1 MAKNYTLAEAMI
13 IAHEN
18 GDLEALADLGRRYP
32 LLMAKVQRLVA
43 KAGEEAI
50 DLAQYFPEYLSA
62 NKVNKAIKDGT
73 ITTGSADEDAEDD
86 EDDTEDE
93 TPKSK
98 KATAGGKPA
107 KSKKGEDDDEDDGDE
122 SKYASMSSRDL
133 WNLLGK
139 LNARKACEKEFGD
152 LKKGSMVKYLEKY
165 GEGTPDADEP
175 DEDDEESTDEY
186 TGKTAIELFKLCKQ
200 RKVKAEPKKPAK
212 YYIDLLK
219 KDDAAKTADAEDEDD
234 EEWDDDEE
242 EETPA
247 PKAKS
252 TKGKT
257 EKAAKAE
264 KPAKGGKKS
273 KPAEE
278 DDEDDE
284 WEI

>member
-1 MAKNYTLAEAMI
+1 MAKNYTLAEAII
-13 IAHEN
+13 IAHE
-18 GDLEALADLGRRYP
+18 GGPQEDLADLGRRYP
-32 LLMAKVQRLVA
+32 LLMAKVHKLAA

-62 NKVNKAIKDGT
+62 NKVNKAIKEGVT
-73 ITTGSADEDAEDD
+73 AGEADEDAED
-86 EDDTEDE
+86 EDDTETE

-98 KATAGGKPA
+98 TAKAGGKPA
-107 KSKKGEDDDEDDGDE
+107 KGKKTDDDSDDDGEE

-165 GEGTPDADEP
+165 GEGAPDAEES
-175 DEDDEESTDEY
+175 EDDEEEAADDY

-219 KDDAAKTADAEDEDD
+219 KDDAAKAAEESEDDD

-242 EETPA
+242 EETTP
-247 PKAKS
+247 PKKAA
-252 TKGKT
+252 KGKT
-257 EKAAKAE
+257 EKTAE
-264 KPAKGGKKS
+264 KKPAKGAKGKKA
-273 KPAEE
+273 AEE

>member
-1 MAKNYTLAEAMI
+1 MAKNYTLTEAII
-13 IAHEN
+13 IAHE
-18 GDLEALADLGRRYP
+18 GGPQEDLADLGRRYP
-32 LLMAKVQRLVA
+32 LLMAKVHKLAA
-43 KAGEEAI
+43 KAGDEAI
-50 DLAQYFPEYLSA
+50 DLAQHFPEYLSA
-62 NKVNKAIKDGT
+62 NKVNKAIKEGVT
-73 ITTGSADEDAEDD
+73 AGGADEDVDD
-86 EDDTEDE
+86 EDDIETE

-98 KATAGGKPA
+98 TAKAGGKPA
-107 KSKKGEDDDEDDGDE
+107 KGKKADDDSDDEDGEE

-152 LKKGSMVKYLEKY
+152 LKKGSMVKYLEKH
-165 GEGTPDADEP
+165 GEGAPDADEP
-175 DEDDEESTDEY
+175 EEDDEDVGADDY
-186 TGKTAIELFKLCKQ
+186 TGKSAVELFKLCKQ

-219 KDDAAKTADAEDEDD
+219 KDDAAKAAEESDED

-242 EETPA
+242 EESA
-247 PKAKS
+247 PKKA

-257 EKAAKAE
+257 E
-264 KPAKGGKKS
+264 KPAKGGKK
-273 KPAEE
+273 KAAEE

>member
-1 MAKNYTLAEAMI
+1 MAKNYTLTEAII

-32 LLMAKVQRLVA
+32 LLMAKVMRLVS

-62 NKVNKAIKDGT
+62 NKVNKAIKDGNV
-73 ITTGSADEDAEDD
+73 TTGSADEDAEDED
-86 EDDTEDE
+86 DDTEDE

-107 KSKKGEDDDEDDGDE
+107 KGKKAADDDEDEDGEE

-175 DEDDEESTDEY
+175 EEDEEEESTDEY
-186 TGKTAIELFKLCKQ
+186 TGKSAVELFKLCKQ

-219 KDDAAKTADAEDEDD
+219 KDDAAKAAETEDDD

-247 PKAKS
+247 PKAKGG
-252 TKGKT
+252 KGKT

-264 KPAKGGKKS
+264 KPAKGGKK
-273 KPAEE
+273 KVAEE

>member
-1 MAKNYTLAEAMI
+1 MAKNYTLTEAI
-13 IAHEN
+13 ITAHEN
-18 GDLEALADLGRRYP
+18 GDMEALADLGRRYP

-43 KAGEEAI
+43 KAGEEAV

-62 NKVNKAIKDGT
+62 NKVNKAIKDGAPE
-73 ITTGSADEDAEDD
+73 SDAED
-86 EDDTEDE
+86 EDSDDDADE

-98 KATAGGKPA
+98 APKSGGKPA
-107 KSKKGEDDDEDDGDE
+107 KGKKADDDSDDEDGEE

-165 GEGTPDADEP
+165 GEGAPDAEEP
-175 DEDDEESTDEY
+175 EDDEEEAADDY
-186 TGKTAIELFKLCKQ
+186 TGKSAVELFKLCKQ

-219 KDDAAKTADAEDEDD
+219 KDDAAKAAEEDADD

-242 EETPA
+242 EEAPA
-247 PKAKS
+247 PKAKGG
-252 TKGKT
+252 KGDAK
-257 EKAAKAE
+257 KGAKAE
-264 KPAKGGKKS
+264 KAPAKKGKAAKD
-273 KPAEE
+273 E
-278 DDEDDE
+278 DDDDDE

>member
-107 KSKKGEDDDEDDGDE
+107 KSKKGEDDEDEDDGDE

-219 KDDAAKTADAEDEDD
+219 KDDVAKAAEEDAEDD

-242 EETPA
+242 EEAPA
-247 PKAKS
+247 PKAKGG
-252 TKGKT
+252 KGDAK
-257 EKAAKAE
+257 KGAKAE
-264 KPAKGGKKS
+264 KAPAKKGKTAKD
-273 KPAEE
+273 E
-278 DDEDDE
+278 DDNDDE

>member
-1 MAKNYTLAEAMI
+1 MAKNYTLAEAII
-13 IAHEN
+13 IAHE
-18 GDLEALADLGRRYP
+18 GGPQEDLADLGRRYP
-32 LLMAKVQRLVA
+32 LLMAKVHKLAA

-62 NKVNKAIKDGT
+62 NKVNKAIKEGVT
-73 ITTGSADEDAEDD
+73 AGEADEDAED
-86 EDDTEDE
+86 EDDIETE

-98 KATAGGKPA
+98 TAKAGGKPA
-107 KSKKGEDDDEDDGDE
+107 KGKKADDDSDDDGEE

-165 GEGTPDADEP
+165 GEGASDADEP
-175 DEDDEESTDEY
+175 DEDDEEEAADDY
-186 TGKTAIELFKLCKQ
+186 TGKSAVELFKLCKQ

-219 KDDAAKTADAEDEDD
+219 KDDAAKAAEESEDDD

-242 EETPA
+242 EETAPPA
-247 PKAKS
+247 KKGA
-252 TKGKT
+252 KGKT
-257 EKAAKAE
+257 EKAAEK
-264 KPAKGGKKS
+264 KPAKGGKGK
-273 KPAEE
+273 KAAEE

>member
-1 MAKNYTLAEAMI
+1 MAKNYTLAEAII
-13 IAHEN
+13 IAHE
-18 GDLEALADLGRRYP
+18 GGPQEDLADLGRRYP
-32 LLMAKVQRLVA
+32 LLMAKVHKLAA

-62 NKVNKAIKDGT
+62 NKVNKAIKEGVPA
-73 ITTGSADEDAEDD
+73 GAADEDADD
-86 EDDTEDE
+86 EDDNDADE

-98 KATAGGKPA
+98 TAKAGGKPA
-107 KSKKGEDDDEDDGDE
+107 KGKKADDDSDEDGEE

-165 GEGTPDADEP
+165 GEGGAPADEP
-175 DEDDEESTDEY
+175 EDDDEEEAAADEY
-186 TGKTAIELFKLCKQ
+186 TGKSAVELFKLCKQ

-219 KDDAAKTADAEDEDD
+219 KDDAAKAAEESEDDD

-242 EETPA
+242 EEA
-247 PKAKS
+247 PPKKS
-252 TKGKT
+252 AKT
-257 EKAAKAE
+257 EAKKGTKAE
-264 KPAKGGKKS
+264 KPAKGGKKQ
-273 KPAEE
+273 KAAEE